1 MSLTFIVLFYFQ
13 IVVVNRGLR
22 RRKRSSISE
31 EFALK
36 RQNVDNVEE
45 DQDGSDRA
53 LEVDGSEI
61 DGMHEFHVNPEIE
74 ECD

>member
-1 MSLTFIVLFYFQ
+1 LSLTFIVLFYFQ